1 MAVLGQRD
9 FAIRENS
16 NNQSGLLNPVLNAL
30 LTNALLRRLSE
41 SNAYSCDT
49 MQQNKQLRLLEGS
62 MQLMDSCMNAI
73 IDLHTSDDL
82 LFLTN
87 YRKLNCNIKL
97 QQSGEV
103 FTNKLGSTTA
113 SACMDQ
119 SDLEKFSETLEN
131 LESFI
136 QYKSGFI

>member
-49 MQQNKQLRLLEGS
+49 IQQNKQLRLLEGS

-73 IDLHTSDDL
+73 IDLHTSDDI
-82 LFLTN
+82 LFITN
-87 YRKLNCNIKL
+87 YI
-97 QQSGEV
+97 
-103 FTNKLGSTTA
+103 
-113 SACMDQ
+113 
-119 SDLEKFSETLEN
+119 
-131 LESFI
+131 
-136 QYKSGFI
+136 